1 MSLFS
6 WIGDAFWRLDTA
18 KLMRSSQPIIY
29 LYVPRDHAPK
39 KLADT
44 LNLNKYFLKKCQ
56 KINFLPKNVLFIS
69 VYKKIS
75 SCIGVT
81 HQNRK

>member
-6 WIGDAFWRLDTA
+6 WIGDAFWRLGAA

-29 LYVPRDHAPK
+29 LYVPRDYAPK

-44 LNLNKYFLKKCQ
+44 LNLNKYFLKKC
-56 KINFLPKNVLFIS
+56 
-69 VYKKIS
+69 
-75 SCIGVT
+75 
-81 HQNRK
+81 